1 MSFFLN
7 IAPTDDDFLLFQVF
21 FSLYTE
27 KGAQTIKKTRLLVLC
42 SIAVVALF
50 CYSMSYSFIATLEFT
65 VLYSIFAVLYL
76 VFHKRLLKK
85 AIMKGVKRMIEDDPN
100 LFDKISVLEFYEDR
114 LIERTP
120 DKTIEEMYSRIRA
133 VYVVPDKAVYLM
145 DGTSSGFII
154 PMSQLRMQADERSF
168 INFISRRCGLPEYI
182 DIK

>member
-1 MSFFLN
+1 MRFLLN

-21 FSLYTE
+21 FGLYTE
-27 KGAQTIKKTRLLVLC
+27 KGEQTIKKARLLVLC

-50 CYSMSYSFIATLEFT
+50 CYSMSYSLIATLEFT

-85 AIMKGVKRMIEDDPN
+85 AIMKGVKRMLEDDPN
-100 LFDKISVLEFYEDR
+100 LFDRISVLEFYEDR

-120 DKTIEEMYSRIRA
+120 DKTIEETYSRIRA
-133 VYVVPDKAVYLM
+133 VYVVPDKAIYLM
-145 DGTSSGFII
+145 DGVNSGFII
-154 PMSQLRMQADERSF
+154 PMAQLRMQADERSF
-168 INFISRRCGLPEYI
+168 VEFISTRCGSLELV

>member
-21 FSLYTE
+21 FGLYTE
-27 KGAQTIKKTRLLVLC
+27 RGMQTIKKTRLLVLC
-42 SIAVVALF
+42 SIPVVALF
-50 CYSMSYSFIATLEFT
+50 CYSMSYSIWTVFDFT
-65 VLYSIFAVLYL
+65 FLYSLFAVFYL
-76 VFHKRLLKK
+76 LFHKRLIKK
-85 AIMKGVKRMIEDDPN
+85 AITKNVKRMLEADPA
-100 LFDKISVLEFYEDR
+100 LFDRASVLEFYEDR

-154 PMSQLRMQADERSF
+154 PMAQLRMQTDERSF
-168 INFISRRCGLPEYI
+168 ISFISTRCGSLEYVE
-182 DIK
+182 IK